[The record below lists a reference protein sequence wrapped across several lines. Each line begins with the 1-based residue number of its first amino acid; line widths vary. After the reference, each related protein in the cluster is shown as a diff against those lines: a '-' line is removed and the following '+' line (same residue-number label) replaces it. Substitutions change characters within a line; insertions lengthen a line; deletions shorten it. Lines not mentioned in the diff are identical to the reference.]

1 MKKDIGIIT
10 HLYKSTNYGGVLQA
24 FALCEYLNEQGYK
37 AEQIQYEKTDE
48 PTLRRRIGNICRAL
62 KNTLAKVWI

>member
-1 MKKDIGIIT
+1 MKKGIGIIT

-37 AEQIQYEKTDE
+37 TEQIQYEKQMN
-48 PTLRRRIGNICRAL
+48 LH
-62 KNTLAKVWI
+62 